1 MGSRSRGGKLTV
13 TILLAD
19 DHPLIRQGL
28 RTLLEAESGFSVVG
42 EAEDGLQAVRLA
54 ESLQP
59 SILIVDLMMPNLNG
73 LEVLKQV
80 RHRSPNTHLIVLSMQ
95 SAEPYV
101 VETFRSGAIGYV
113 LKDSAPGE
121 LITAIRQALVNEKYL
136 SPKLREPL
144 IDIIAKLGENVNMDP
159 YETLTDREREVL
171 QMAAEGKTA
180 PEIAR
185 QLSIS
190 HRTVELHRS
199 RMMNKMGFRTQT
211 ELVRYAIKRGILPM
225 ED

>member
-1 MGSRSRGGKLTV
+1 MTV

-19 DHPLIRQGL
+19 DHPLIRRGL
-28 RTLLEAESGFSVVG
+28 RTLLETESGFSVVG
-42 EAEDGLQAVRLA
+42 EAEDGLQAVQLA
-54 ESLQP
+54 ENLQP
-59 SILIVDLMMPNLNG
+59 GILIVDLMMPNLNG

-80 RHRSPNTHLIVLSMQ
+80 RHRSPKTRMIVLSMQ

-113 LKDSAPGE
+113 LKDSAPEE
-121 LITAIRQALVNEKYL
+121 LLTAIQQALIDVRYL

-144 IDIIAKLGENVNMDP
+144 IDMVTKSGGNTKQDP
-159 YETLTDREREVL
+159 YETLTTREREIL

-180 PEIAR
+180 PEIAKR
-185 QLSIS
+185 LSIS

-199 RMMNKMGFRTQT
+199 RMMNKLGFHSQT
-211 ELVRYAIKRGILPM
+211 ELVRYALKRGILPK

>member
-1 MGSRSRGGKLTV
+1 MTV

-42 EAEDGLQAVRLA
+42 EAKDGLQAVRLA

-80 RHRSPNTHLIVLSMQ
+80 RHRSPNTHMIVLSMQ

-144 IDIIAKLGENVNMDP
+144 IDMIAKVGENVNMDP

>member
-42 EAEDGLQAVRLA
+42 EAKDGLQAVRLA

-80 RHRSPNTHLIVLSMQ
+80 RHRSPNTHMIVLSMQ

-144 IDIIAKLGENVNMDP
+144 IDMIAKVGENVNMDP